1 MKIVSY
7 TGSKRI
13 IHVPS
18 AGKPFSSKKKVYKR
32 NGEKIKQSCNNKET
46 PEIGKENNSK

>member
-1 MKIVSY
+1 MSLLQESLSVL
-7 TGSKRI
+7 
-13 IHVPS
+13 
-18 AGKPFSSKKKVYKR
+18 KKKFYKR